1 MIKNK
6 YINMMKDRIIKIM
19 DESGL
24 SASKF
29 AEKIGVPRSGLSHV
43 LSGRN
48 KPSLDYVI
56 KLINAF
62 PEVDVNWLLNG
73 VKSTSNFEN
82 KEADLEAVFETNQA
96 TQINDS
102 LNKLNKQ
109 MGGQADKMIDSI
121 TNVSSKKQE
130 SRPKTEIRDVN
141 SRKVERIVFFYE
153 DGSFK
158 EYTP

>member
-1 MIKNK
+1 
-6 YINMMKDRIIKIM
+6 MKDRIIKIM
-19 DESGL
+19 DKSGL

-48 KPSLDYVI
+48 KPSLDYVL

-62 PEVDVNWLLNG
+62 PEVDPNWLLTG
-73 VKSTSNFEN
+73 VKTTSNFEKN
-82 KEADLEAVFETNQA
+82 DAVFETVYDANPA

-102 LNKLNKQ
+102 LNNLNKK
-109 MGGQADKMIDSI
+109 MGGQVDKMIDSI
-121 TNVSSKKQE
+121 TNVPSEKQE
-130 SRPKTEIRDVN
+130 FSPKTEIRNVN
-141 SRKVERIVFFYE
+141 SRKVVRIVYFYE

-158 EYTP
+158 EYTPL